1 VTHVEEPTAAT
12 PHTSGAVA
20 AEGFA
25 IPPRQRWAGLGVVL
39 VGTLIVALDSTIVGV
54 ALTRIGRAM
63 DAGPDIQWV
72 VTANL
77 LAVAV
82 SLPAAGWI
90 ADRVGAKQV
99 FLTALAL
106 FSVASLGAALAP
118 NLAVLVGFRALQG
131 LCAGII
137 NPISMTIVL
146 DLFPPSERGRA
157 MGVWGLVAMTAP
169 AVGPTLGGYLVDAV
183 SWHWLFLPDV
193 PLGIAGAIAGRR
205 LLVDSPVRPRT
216 ALDAVGLVLGAS
228 GLALFLFA
236 LSQSRQ
242 WGWGTPRT
250 IGCLV
255 TSLVLLAAFVVHAG
269 RRTQPLLELRLL
281 HTQVFRRSL
290 VVIGLV
296 TVPQYARAVFVP
308 LQFQQLRGYSALKVG
323 AMLTPSAVM
332 TALSMAI
339 GGRLVDRMGARR
351 PAIAGCLLM
360 LVGTAGN
367 AFISS
372 TAPVWWITLALS
384 VQGLGVGMVMIPITV
399 VGLNALPDASLTQAS
414 TLRSLT
420 NQAGAAVAVA
430 MLFALVNARLAV
442 AHSTVASQHAY
453 NLAFQVSM
461 VALVVAI
468 AVSARLPARPQGRG

>member
-1 VTHVEEPTAAT
+1 MTQLDAPAAAF
-12 PHTSGAVA
+12 P
-20 AEGFA
+20 

-39 VGTLIVALDSTIVGV
+39 VGTLIVALDSTIVGI
-54 ALTRIGRAM
+54 ALAQIGRAM
-63 DAGPDIQWV
+63 DAGQNIQWV

-106 FSVASLGAALAP
+106 FSLASFGAALAP
-118 NLAVLVGFRALQG
+118 NLVVLVAFRAMQG

-183 SWHWLFLPDV
+183 SWHWLFLPNV
-193 PLGIAGAIAGRR
+193 PLGITGAIVGRR
-205 LLVDSPVRPRT
+205 LLVASPARPRT
-216 ALDAVGLVLGAS
+216 ALDARGLLLGAS
-228 GLALFLFA
+228 GLALFLFVLA
-236 LSQSRQ
+236 QSRQ
-242 WGWGTPRT
+242 WGWGAPRT
-250 IGCLV
+250 WVGLV
-255 TSLVLLAAFVVHAG
+255 VSLVLLTSFVVHA
-269 RRTQPLLELRLL
+269 RRKTHPLLELRLL
-281 HTQVFRRSL
+281 RTPVFRRGL
-290 VVIGLV
+290 IIIALV

-323 AMLTPSAVM
+323 AMMTPSAIA

-351 PAIAGCLLM
+351 PAIAGCVLM

-367 AFISS
+367 AFLTRS
-372 TAPVWWITLALS
+372 APVWWITVALA

-430 MLFALVNARLAV
+430 MLFALVNARLAQ
-442 AHSTVASQHAY
+442 ATTPLGAQHAY
-453 NLAFQVSM
+453 NLAFQVAM
-461 VALVVAI
+461 VALVIAI
-468 AVSARLPARPQGRG
+468 ACSMRLPSRPQRTV